1 MESIAQYAT
10 LWMEQKYL
18 MEIALKPLESRP
30 EAAFISGEKLNIKSI
45 KSQI

>member
-18 MEIALKPLESRP
+18 MEITLKP
-30 EAAFISGEKLNIKSI
+30 
-45 KSQI
+45 

>member
-30 EAAFISGEKLNIKSI
+30 EAAFISDKILNKNGLKS
-45 KSQI
+45 